1 MVTIYGIKN
10 CDTMKKAMR
19 WLDEHDVEYTFHDV
33 RKQGLTAKQIQTWE
47 KEIGWET
54 LLNRRGQLW
63 RKVPEAEREKINK
76 QAAIKLMQD
85 DAGIIKR
92 PVLDL
97 GNKRVVGFNADEYAE
112 LFA

>member
-10 CDTMKKAMR
+10 CDTMKKAMQ
-19 WLDEHDVEYTFHDV
+19 WLDQHNVEYTFHDV
-33 RKQGLTAKQIQTWE
+33 RKQELETGQIQAWVE
-47 KEIGWET
+47 ELGWEI

-63 RKVPEAEREKINK
+63 RKVPDKVRDTINRK
-76 QAAIKLMQD
+76 TAIELMQQ

-97 GNKRVVGFNADEYAE
+97 GNQRVVGFKPEDYAE
-112 LFA
+112 LFK